1 MNNYQL
7 KTGFENMD
15 IDWVVNN
22 LQTTYWADDRSKET
36 IIKSMENSC
45 CFGVFDGEH
54 QIGFCRI
61 ITDFATTY
69 YFCDAIVEENYRGK
83 GIGSILLNYITQH
96 DLYKNLRGI
105 LGTKDAHGFYE
116 HFGFKKNDK
125 LFMQRWSKIL

>member
-1 MNNYQL
+1 MDNYQL

-15 IDWVVNN
+15 VDWVVEN
-22 LQTTYWADDRSKET
+22 LQSTYWADDRSRET
-36 IIKSMENSC
+36 IIKSMKNSS

-54 QIGFCRI
+54 QIGFCRV

-69 YFCDAIVEENYRGK
+69 YFCDAIVEQSYRGK
-83 GIGSILLNYITQH
+83 GIGSILLNHITQD

-116 HFGFKKNDK
+116 HFGFEKNDK
-125 LFMQRWSKIL
+125 LFMQRWSKVL